1 LESRRG
7 TIVLAMLWLSY
18 FGLYL
23 NRRNVSAVL
32 PALMADMHLNHTEAG
47 LLITAFFVAYA
58 LLQVPSGWLADRLG
72 GRVVILCGNVVTVL
86 SGLVSGLSASY
97 PVMLLSRIA
106 GGAGQSASWPSST
119 KLTAEWFSDRIGLAM
134 GVLSTSVSVGS
145 SAALV
150 LAGYLLHLYDWR
162 AAFFAPSAV
171 LAALTVGILVFVRDK
186 PRAEN
191 PPTHARSGAHA
202 FSRSVFKDTTMR
214 KYAVS
219 YLFWKYGFEGIFYW
233 LPAFLVETFGVSI
246 EEASGVAGAILFTGL
261 ISSPIGGWICDR
273 VGRREHVV
281 ALSLAPTTLL
291 MTLLSSTRDFSHAAW
306 LILVIGVLF
315 QLSGGV
321 YFVIPS
327 DRLGPDKTG
336 MGTGFINF
344 GGQIGTFLSPWITGL
359 LVDAYHSYSP
369 ALLTFALTAALG
381 IAVTL
386 IPEKSG
392 EPSTPI

>member
-1 LESRRG
+1 LKPKRG
-7 TIVLAMLWLSY
+7 TIVLAVIWLSY

-23 NRRNVSAVL
+23 NRRNISTAL
-32 PALMADMHLNHTEAG
+32 PTLMADMHLNHTEAG
-47 LLITAFFVAYA
+47 LLITAFFAAYA

-72 GRVVILCGNVVTVL
+72 GKTVILCGNIVTVL
-86 SGLVSGLSASY
+86 SGFVSGLSTSY

-119 KLTAEWFSDRIGLAM
+119 KLTTEWFRDRIGFAI

-145 SAALV
+145 SVALI

-162 AAFFAPSAV
+162 TVFFVPAAI
-171 LAALTVGILVFVRDK
+171 LAALTVATQVLVKEK
-186 PRAEN
+186 PRGEN
-191 PPTHARSGAHA
+191 SLVQARSGAHR
-202 FSRSVFKDTTMR
+202 FSRPVFKDTTMR
-214 KYAVS
+214 KYAAS

-233 LPAFLVETFGVSI
+233 LPAFLVETFGASI
-246 EEASGVAGAILFTGL
+246 EEASSVAGVILFTGL

-273 VGRREHVV
+273 VSRREYVV
-281 ALSLAPTTLL
+281 AISLVPITFLL
-291 MTLLSSTRDFSHAAW
+291 TILSSTRDFSHATW
-306 LILVIGVLF
+306 LILVIGILF

-327 DRLGPDKTG
+327 DRLGPDKAG
-336 MGTGFINF
+336 LGTGFINF

-369 ALLTFALTAALG
+369 ALLTFALAAALG

-386 IPEKSG
+386 IPGKSG
-392 EPSTPI
+392 ESPAPI